1 MTRPNRAPSDRHK
14 AVTLICKSIPN
25 LDDAAIKKMLC
36 VSMGHPPIIKRMP
49 LVGGGTKLVC
59 ARCKETAPPNAGVWS
74 MPAEGVWVNGA
85 PTPTDKLMTDMTWET
100 QAVSV

>member
-36 VSMGHPPIIKRMP
+36 ASVGHPPVVKNCFGQ
-49 LVGGGTKLVC
+49 LTC
-59 ARCKETAPPNAGVWS
+59 ARCSEVVGDLLMGVAPKDKMVVGHDDPECAAIS
-74 MPAEGVWVNGA
+74 AKL
-85 PTPTDKLMTDMTWET
+85 TPTDKLMTNM
-100 QAVSV
+100 AVAV